1 LSFFAKGGGSAP
13 VFVVAFFVCRPGES
27 LLLLLVT
34 LSAAKNPGIPLLP
47 LPVLLEPTKKQSGAP
62 FMSRPHRDMSGNAGP
77 FPSRLLPWSLP
88 QITQQ
93 NCLSSP
99 EIHQTKE
106 NKAITRCKTVTHKQ
120 LS

>member
-13 VFVVAFFVCRPGES
+13 VFVVAFFVCHPGEL

-62 FMSRPHRDMSGNAGP
+62 FMSRPLSRHEWECKAL
-77 FPSRLLPWSLP
+77 PSRLLPWSLLR
-88 QITQQ
+88 ITQQ

-99 EIHQTKE
+99 EIAQTKE
-106 NKAITRCKTVTHKQ
+106 NKAITQCKTVTHKQ